1 MIRAPFCL
9 PCAVAPVGY
18 IRPSTSNGRQ
28 TREVVMTEGMVAK
41 GLQDVVVDD
50 TWICKILGDV
60 GKLYYYGYSI
70 HDLAEHCS
78 YEEVVYLLLN
88 GKLPGKTELAQ
99 IIQELKDARGL
110 PAGVREV
117 IKSAPKGSIPM
128 DVLRTAA
135 SALALTDSNPNDD
148 SPEGRHRKAVRLI
161 ALFPEIVA
169 TDYRLRRGLE
179 VVAPNPKLNH
189 AANFL
194 YMLDGKEPGADAAR
208 TMDVALVLHAEHD
221 FNASTFTARVIAA
234 TMSDMYSAITGAIG
248 ALKGPLHGGANEGVI
263 KTLLEIG
270 EPAKIKPWLTEKFK
284 EKNFRLMGFGHR
296 VYKTLDPRAIVLKKF
311 SEKTGRERGTTKWYE
326 MSNEI
331 EGMMKGREKPL
342 YPNVDFYSASTYF
355 MMGLPPEI
363 YTPIFA
369 VARVVGWCAHVIE
382 QQTHN
387 RLIRP
392 AAEYH
397 GEIDKPFVAI
407 DKR

>member
-1 MIRAPFCL
+1 MA
-9 PCAVAPVGY
+9 
-18 IRPSTSNGRQ
+18 
-28 TREVVMTEGMVAK
+28 EGMVAK

-50 TWICKILGDV
+50 TWICKIIGDQ

-70 HDLAEHCS
+70 HDLAEHCT
-78 YEEVVYLLLN
+78 YEEVVFLLLK
-88 GKLPGKTELAQ
+88 GKLPNRAELDQ
-99 IIQELKDARGL
+99 ITRELKEARGL
-110 PAGVREV
+110 PYGVRDV

-135 SALALTDSNPNDD
+135 SALALTDPKPGDD
-148 SPEGRHRKAVRLI
+148 SPEGRYRKAIRMV

-169 TDYRLRRGLE
+169 ADYRFRRGE
-179 VVAPNPKLNH
+179 EPVASNPKLNH

-194 YMLDGKEPGADAAR
+194 YLLHGKEPGADAAR

-234 TMSDMYSAITGAIG
+234 TMSDMYSAVTGAIG

-270 EPAKIKPWLTEKFK
+270 EPANIKPWLAEKFK
-284 EKNFRLMGFGHR
+284 DKNFRLMGFGHR
-296 VYKTLDPRAIVLKKF
+296 VYKTLDPRAIVLKKY
-311 SEKTGRERGTTKWYE
+311 SEKTGRERGTTKWFE

-331 EGMMKGREKPL
+331 EQIMKTREKPL

-387 RLIRP
+387 KLIRP
-392 AAEYH
+392 AADYH
-397 GEIDKPFVAI
+397 GEIDKPLPPI

>member
-1 MIRAPFCL
+1 
-9 PCAVAPVGY
+9 
-18 IRPSTSNGRQ
+18 
-28 TREVVMTEGMVAK
+28 MTEGMVAK

-50 TWICKILGDV
+50 TWICKIIGDV

-70 HDLAEHCS
+70 HDLAEKCS
-78 YEEVVYLLLN
+78 YEEVVFLLLK
-88 GKLPGKTELAQ
+88 GKLPNKTEL
-99 IIQELKDARGL
+99 EHVTGDLKQARGL
-110 PAGVREV
+110 PKEV
-117 IKSAPKGSIPM
+117 KDVIQAAPKGSIPM

-135 SALALTDSNPNDD
+135 SALALTDPKPNDD
-148 SPEGRHRKAVRLI
+148 SPEGRYRKAIRMV

-169 TDYRLRRGLE
+169 ADYRFRRGE
-179 VVAPNPKLNH
+179 QPVAANPTLNH

-194 YMLDGKEPGADAAR
+194 YLLHGKEPGADAAR

-234 TMSDMYSAITGAIG
+234 TMSDMYSAITGAVG

-296 VYKTLDPRAIVLKKF
+296 VYKTLDPRAIVLKKY
-311 SEKTGRERGTTKWYE
+311 SKKTGEERGTTKWYE

-397 GEIDKPFVAI
+397 GEIDKPFVEIGA
-407 DKR
+407 R